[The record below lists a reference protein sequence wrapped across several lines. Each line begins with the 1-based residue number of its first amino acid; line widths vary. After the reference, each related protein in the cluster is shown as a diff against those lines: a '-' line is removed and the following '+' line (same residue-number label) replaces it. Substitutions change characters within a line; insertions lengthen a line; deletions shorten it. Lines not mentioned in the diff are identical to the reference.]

1 MMDTLKIPATAS
13 EANMSAYGK
22 VISGGKAMTKG
33 LTKGINDKLDG
44 IADRRERAKTIA
56 TSVVNAYKVKTL
68 SDQHTQNIRGGK
80 FTAGTRPA
88 KV

>member
-1 MMDTLKIPATAS
+1 
-13 EANMSAYGK
+13 MSAYGT
-22 VISGGKAMTKG
+22 VISGGAQMSKG

-44 IADRRERAKTIA
+44 LADRRERAKTIA
-56 TSVVNAYKVKTL
+56 GAVVDAYKVNTL
-68 SDQHTQNIRGGK
+68 ADQHTQNIRGGK

>member
-1 MMDTLKIPATAS
+1 
-13 EANMSAYGK
+13 MS
-22 VISGGKAMTKG
+22 KG

-44 IADRRERAKTIA
+44 LADRRERAKTIA
-56 TSVVNAYKVKTL
+56 GAVVDAYKVNTL

-80 FTAGTRPA
+80 FTAGTRPS

>member
-1 MMDTLKIPATAS
+1 MDTLKTLAIAS

-22 VISGGKAMTKG
+22 VISGGAQMSKG

-44 IADRRERAKTIA
+44 IADRRERAQVIA

-68 SDQHTQNIRGGK
+68 SDQHTQNQNGGK
-80 FTAGTRPA
+80 FTTP
-88 KV
+88 KVPTKV

>member
-1 MMDTLKIPATAS
+1 
-13 EANMSAYGK
+13 MSAYGK
-22 VISGGKAMTKG
+22 VISGGAQMSKG

-44 IADRRERAKTIA
+44 IADRRERAQVIA
-56 TSVVNAYKVKTL
+56 TSVVNAYKVNTL
-68 SDQHTQNIRGGK
+68 SDQHTQNQRGGK